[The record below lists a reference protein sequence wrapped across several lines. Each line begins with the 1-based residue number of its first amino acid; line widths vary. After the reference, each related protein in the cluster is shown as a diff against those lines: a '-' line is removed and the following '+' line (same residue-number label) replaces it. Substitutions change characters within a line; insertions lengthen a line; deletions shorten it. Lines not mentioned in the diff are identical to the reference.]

1 MPCCISA
8 SCYVP
13 SWPCHAVCGV
23 PADLLLSQLVQP
35 AWQLWVLVQGVAFQH
50 ALQSLCAAL
59 GLAVC
64 RVVHL
69 HVNLC
74 VQQGQ
79 AFGESTRH
87 L

>member
-1 MPCCISA
+1 M
-8 SCYVP
+8 
-13 SWPCHAVCGV
+13 CGV
-23 PADLLLSQLVQP
+23 PAYLLLSQLLQP
-35 AWQLWVLVQGVAFQH
+35 ARQLWVLVQGVAFQH

-59 GLAVC
+59 GPAVSGI
-64 RVVHL
+64 VHL